1 MSDFEFVF
9 VLYSLL
15 LGLSLVELLAGLGR
29 VIELRFAQGE
39 RPTFRVGWLTPALAA
54 FVMLDLLSFWSFAWT
69 VRNLLTVSTASLLA
83 VMVFA
88 SAYYLAARLVFPSD
102 PARLSDLDVHYFR
115 VRRLVLGLLVTL
127 VGVQWAY
134 LLTITEL
141 RGALLAPLPIGMTVM
156 LVGLMIAAA
165 VVRNQRWSLALLAA
179 LIARYLILY
188 LLF

>member
-54 FVMLDLLSFWSFAWT
+54 FVMLDLLSFWSFAWI

-88 SAYYLAARLVFPSD
+88 SSYYLAARLVFPSD
-102 PARLSDLDVHYFR
+102 PARLADLDVHYFR
-115 VRRLVLGLLVTL
+115 VRRLVLGLLVAL

-134 LLTITEL
+134 LLSLETL
-141 RGALLAPLPIGMTVM
+141 RGALLAPLPIGMTVV
-156 LVGLMIAAA
+156 LVALMSAAA
-165 VVRNQRWSLALLAA
+165 VVRSSRWSLALLTA
-179 LIARYLILY
+179 LIARYLVLY

>member
-39 RPTFRVGWLTPALAA
+39 RPTCRIGWLTPALAA

-69 VRNLLTVSTASLLA
+69 VRNLLTVSTTSLLA

-88 SAYYLAARLVFPSD
+88 SAYYLAARLVFPSE
-102 PARLSDLDVHYFR
+102 PARLDDLDVHYFR
-115 VRRLVLGLLVTL
+115 VRRLVLGLLVAL

-134 LLTITEL
+134 LLSIVEL
-141 RGALLAPLPIGMTVM
+141 RQALLAPLPIGLTVM
-156 LVGLMIAAA
+156 LVALMIAAA
-165 VVRNQRWSLALLAA
+165 AVRSARWSLALLVA
-179 LIARYLILY
+179 LIVRYLVLY

>member
-88 SAYYLAARLVFPSD
+88 STYYLAARLVFPSD
-102 PARLSDLDVHYFR
+102 PGRLIDLDVHYFR
-115 VRRLVLGLLVTL
+115 VRRLVLGLLVAL

-134 LLTITEL
+134 LLSLEQL
-141 RGALLAPLPIGMTVM
+141 REALLAPMTIIMTLV

-165 VVRNQRWSLALLAA
+165 VVRSPRWSLALLAA
-179 LIARYLILY
+179 LIVRYLILY
-188 LLF
+188 LGF

>member
-39 RPTFRVGWLTPALAA
+39 RPTFRLGWLTPALAA

-88 SAYYLAARLVFPSD
+88 STYYLAARLVFPSD
-102 PARLSDLDVHYFR
+102 PARLPDLDVHYFR
-115 VRRLVLGLLVTL
+115 VRRLVLGLLVAL

-134 LLTITEL
+134 LLSLEQL
-141 RGALLAPLPIGMTVM
+141 RDALMSPLPIVMTAV

-165 VVRNQRWSLALLAA
+165 VVRSPRWSLALLAL
-179 LIARYLILY
+179 LIARYLVLY
-188 LLF
+188 LLL